1 MKIIIRY
8 LEIYIYIQDLRIYDI
23 IKNSVTT
30 TANRIFILN
39 KSYGNRTFCTNLHSQ
54 KFNVSAL
61 ILSVSVFKLSTF
73 ETSRPM
79 VFCSS
84 LALSLLLSRLHV
96 SNIRTPHWSWV
107 LYYVDFGT
115 AFLIRF
121 EDSSSLNSSA
131 KRFASNTC
139 VNEWNYAYVHPCIY
153 FDNYMYLTF
162 PL

>member
-23 IKNSVTT
+23 IKNSITT

-84 LALSLLLSRLHV
+84 LAFKYHYFFLVYTFQTYEHPIEFCTTQILVLHFLFVLKIPLRSILRQNV
-96 SNIRTPHWSWV
+96 SPRTHV
-107 LYYVDFGT
+107 
-115 AFLIRF
+115 
-121 EDSSSLNSSA
+121 
-131 KRFASNTC
+131 
-139 VNEWNYAYVHPCIY
+139 
-153 FDNYMYLTF
+153 
-162 PL
+162 

>member
-8 LEIYIYIQDLRIYDI
+8 LEIYIYIQDLRIHDI
-23 IKNSVTT
+23 IKNSITT

-39 KSYGNRTFCTNLHSQ
+39 KSYGNRTFCTSLHIQ

-61 ILSVSVFKLSTF
+61 ILSVSVFKLLTF

-84 LALSLLLSRLHV
+84 LTLSLLLSRLHF
-96 SNIRTPHWSWV
+96 SNIRAPHWV
-107 LYYVDFGT
+107 LYYVDSGT
-115 AFLIRF
+115 VFLIRF

-131 KRFASNTC
+131 KRFASNTSH
-139 VNEWNYAYVHPCIY
+139 V
-153 FDNYMYLTF
+153 
-162 PL
+162 

>member
-23 IKNSVTT
+23 TKNSITT

-61 ILSVSVFKLSTF
+61 IISVSVFKLSTF

-79 VFCSS
+79 VFYSS

-96 SNIRTPHWSWV
+96 SNIRTPHQV
-107 LYYVDFGT
+107 LNYVDFGT

-139 VNEWNYAYVHPCIY
+139 VNE
-153 FDNYMYLTF
+153 
-162 PL
+162 

>member
-1 MKIIIRY
+1 MKIIIIRH

-23 IKNSVTT
+23 IKTT

-39 KSYGNRTFCTNLHSQ
+39 KSYGNPTLCTNLHSK

-96 SNIRTPHWSWV
+96 SNIQAPH
-107 LYYVDFGT
+107 
-115 AFLIRF
+115 
-121 EDSSSLNSSA
+121 
-131 KRFASNTC
+131 
-139 VNEWNYAYVHPCIY
+139 
-153 FDNYMYLTF
+153 
-162 PL
+162 